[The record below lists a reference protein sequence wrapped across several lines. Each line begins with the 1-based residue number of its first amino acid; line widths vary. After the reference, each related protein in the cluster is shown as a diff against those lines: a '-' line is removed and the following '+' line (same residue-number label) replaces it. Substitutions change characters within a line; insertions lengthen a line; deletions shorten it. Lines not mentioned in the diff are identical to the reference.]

1 MMAMLQENWLL
12 VVGAVLLGIV
22 LTIVGTQLVKSKLA
36 QKAESATKSAA
47 KWGYHYVG
55 DVASK
60 AESVFHHN
68 PNPAAPAASVAVPPP
83 AAAPSAPSSPGPSAG
98 SGGTDPVTAKH
109 AQIDADLET
118 HNKAIE
124 ALLAKKHALEQA
136 QAERDQ
142 KQAELDK
149 LAAA

>member
-12 VVGAVLLGIV
+12 IVGAVLLGIV
-22 LTIVGTQLVKSKLA
+22 LTILGTQLVKSKLA
-36 QKAESATKSAA
+36 QKAESATKSAYA
-47 KWGYHYVG
+47 GIGAVIGKGVSSIEGHL
-55 DVASK
+55 
-60 AESVFHHN
+60 HH
-68 PNPAAPAASVAVPPP
+68 PAAPAASVAVPPP
-83 AAAPSAPSSPGPSAG
+83 AVAPSAPSSTGPSAG
-98 SGGTDPVTAKH
+98 GGGTDPVTAKH

-124 ALLAKKHALEQA
+124 ALLATKHALEQA

-149 LAAA
+149 LTLGA